1 MATRG
6 APGDPA
12 SGPVLNRPLNFLPL
26 PGAASRETPGPASAT
41 APAPDIAVEVVT
53 SAAAFAALAP
63 DWNRLHA
70 EAAAASVFNSWMWL
84 YEWWRTYGAGRR
96 LRLLVA
102 RQDGILLGLLP
113 FYLERARILGL
124 PLRLLRL
131 VGIGGDTH
139 PDDLGPVLA
148 RGAEPQAAAAL
159 ARAVLRL
166 PGADLWLFN
175 DVDRVSGFPAAL
187 ETAARALAR
196 PLLAG
201 SATRIALAEL
211 PGTWSMFLQS
221 LGRDARWRLR
231 RSRRRLAEQ
240 HRARFFVWD
249 DPSRL
254 DAAVDRLA
262 ELHRARWAAAGG
274 GSRAFATP
282 AYVGFHRSII
292 RSFFRR
298 GWLRLYCLEVDGE
311 IGAMIYCYRFRN
323 RVYLMQSGFDPK
335 LGRLGVGK
343 VLLGH
348 AIEHAIGEGNAAFD
362 FLRGE
367 HRYKEELATCHR
379 ETATL
384 AVFGATPA
392 AFVYRLRRVWLP
404 LLKAR
409 LQRRP
414 PPELGL

>member
-1 MATRG
+1 M
-6 APGDPA
+6 P
-12 SGPVLNRPLNFLPL
+12 NRPLSFP
-26 PGAASRETPGPASAT
+26 PGPR
-41 APAPDIAVEVVT
+41 PAPPENASSALRPADLAVEVLT
-53 SAAAFAALAP
+53 SAEAFADLAP
-63 DWNRLHA
+63 AWNRLHA

-102 RQDGILLGLLP
+102 RRDGVLLGVLP
-113 FYLERARILGL
+113 LYLERVRILEL
-124 PLRLLRL
+124 PLRVLRL

-148 RGAEPQAAAAL
+148 PGAEAQAAAAL
-159 ARAVLRL
+159 ARAALRL
-166 PGADLWLFN
+166 RGADVWLFN
-175 DVDRVSGFPAAL
+175 DVDPASGFPAAL
-187 ETAARALAR
+187 ETAARDLGR
-196 PLLAG
+196 PLVAG

-211 PGTWSMFLQS
+211 PRTWSRFMQS

-231 RSRRRLAEQ
+231 RARRRLAEGP
-240 HRARFFVWD
+240 RTRFFVWD

-282 AYVGFHRSII
+282 AYLGFHRSIV

-298 GWLRLYCLEVDGE
+298 GWLRLYCLEVDDA
-311 IGAMIYCYRFRN
+311 IAAMLYCYRFRN

-335 LGRLGVGK
+335 HARLGVGK
-343 VLLGH
+343 VLLGY
-348 AIEHAIGEGNAAFD
+348 AMEHAIAEGNEAFD
-362 FLRGE
+362 FLRGD
-367 HRYKEELATCHR
+367 HRYKEELATRHR
-379 ETATL
+379 ETRSF
-384 AVFGATPA
+384 AVFGATPGA
-392 AFVYRLRRVWLP
+392 LVYRLRRVWLP
-404 LLKAR
+404 LVKAW

-414 PPELGL
+414 PPGIGL